1 MAAHQAPSSLG
12 FSRQEHWSGLPFPSP
27 MHESEK
33 WKWRHSVVSYSSRP
47 HGLQHTRLPHP
58 WIFQARVLERGAIA
72 FSKICLLQT
81 FIFFNIP
88 LPPPQM
94 ILMCSCTLDDQNIFL
109 ICIFGLRPW
118 FLAHSSPNS
127 WNFLSKKS
135 RRSIFCYTDQPL
147 GLSSWNCFRPW
158 RWFEFICNKPLST
171 TIGFMLVR
179 WLLEDISGW
188 KLVAKRTNLMIRV
201 LEIPPLIS
209 LTSREGRG
217 TGGWIHLQWP
227 KI

>member
-27 MHESEK
+27 MRESEDIQSCLTL
-33 WKWRHSVVSYSSRP
+33 RDPMDCSAPGSP
-47 HGLQHTRLPHP
+47 IHG
-58 WIFQARVLERGAIA
+58 IFQARVLERGAIA

-158 RWFEFICNKPLST
+158 RWFEFICNKSLST